1 MLKPHNVGAKVSVMS
16 DVLTVM
22 SVTLLL
28 QLSVQFW
35 QLSSKQTHA
44 VEFIFMDWFFFGA
57 IASICSAFYIVYWFI
72 VVSDRLARVKAWYMV
87 GCVLSVPAL
96 FTLLN

>member
-1 MLKPHNVGAKVSVMS
+1 MLKLNKVVAKVAVMA

-22 SVTLLL
+22 SITLLL

-35 QLSSKQTHA
+35 QLSTKQVQA
-44 VEFIFMDWFFFGA
+44 VEFISMDWFFFGA

-72 VVSDRLARVKAWYMV
+72 VVSDRLAKVKAWYML
-87 GCVLSVPAL
+87 GCLLSVPAL